1 MKTFCFITIIALFL
15 LLCTY
20 GIQAQITQIQ
30 NQKNCLDNT
39 EQFSL
44 TSKYVEGET
53 YVIQVS
59 LPIGYSSSQQFYP
72 VLYVLDGDV
81 FFGMAKE
88 IAMWLMFN
96 EEIKDIIVI
105 GISYGQGTD
114 AWYSKRVRD
123 LMPSSN
129 TFFAKNQKAGEADN
143 FLKFIQYELLPTV
156 NKNYR
161 TYPDS
166 SAISGISLGGLLN
179 TYILFK
185 QPELFKNYII
195 ISPALNWRKESTF
208 KCETEYFSNHRELN
222 KTVYMAYASMD
233 NKKWIINPTNEI
245 IQTIQTRNY
254 AGLKFVSQVLEG
266 ETHHTVYPV
275 AITHGLKTVF
285 KR

>member
-1 MKTFCFITIIALFL
+1 MKTFCLTTIIAVIL
-15 LLCTY
+15 LLYTT
-20 GIQAQITQIQ
+20 GNLAQTTLNQIS
-30 NQKNCLDNT
+30 LENT
-39 EQFSL
+39 EKFSIA
-44 TSKYVEGET
+44 SKYVEGET
-53 YVIQVS
+53 YVIQVG
-59 LPIGYSSSQQFYP
+59 LPIGYSSSQKSYP

-114 AWYSKRVRD
+114 AWYNKRVRD

-129 TFFAKNQKAGEADN
+129 T
-143 FLKFIQYELLPTV
+143 I
-156 NKNYR
+156 
-161 TYPDS
+161 PDS

-179 TYILFK
+179 THILFK
-185 QPELFKNYII
+185 QPELFNNYII

-208 KCETEYFSNHRELN
+208 KCETEYFSNHKELN

-266 ETHHTVYPV
+266 ETHHIVYPV